1 MRFISMI
8 NITVCLNMYS
18 MWSVRNS
25 LEFLGEISGLCFS
38 GRDVIPWPLLVGVHG
53 GAPSI

>member
-1 MRFISMI
+1 MI
-8 NITVCLNMYS
+8 G

-25 LEFLGEISGLCFS
+25 LKALGEISGSCFS

>member
-25 LEFLGEISGLCFS
+25 LESLCEISGSCFS
-38 GRDVIPWPLLVGVHG
+38 GWDVIPWPLLVGVHG